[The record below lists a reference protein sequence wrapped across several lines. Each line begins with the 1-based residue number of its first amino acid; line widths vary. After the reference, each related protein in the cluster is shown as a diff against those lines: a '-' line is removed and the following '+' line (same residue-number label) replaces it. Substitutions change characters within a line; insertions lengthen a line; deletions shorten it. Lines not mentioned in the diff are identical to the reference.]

1 MVHKWTEG
9 PFFISSPTGV
19 LSLPLAALFFFFF
32 YAESELTERLEEA
45 VKMEETRPMV
55 YSPYRQHI
63 LLSYFKTLSVGPVWG
78 SNFRPSAQ
86 QTGALSTELTRWRL
100 LRLLHQKTE
109 TSSCLDH
116 DCYFKLLPFGPEQ
129 SQNRQKGRCFNKNS
143 FSTLD
148 INECALYP
156 GICPYPSRCRNTIGG
171 HTCDCPKGFIS
182 HRQKICIGK
191 EWLDE
196 TFQGRYEKTLK

>member
-1 MVHKWTEG
+1 MGRRRWSISGRKDIFYRFAHRRSFTSSRRA
-9 PFFISSPTGV
+9 FF
-19 LSLPLAALFFFFF
+19 LFFTLSPNLLN
-32 YAESELTERLEEA
+32 AWRRLWRWRRRGLWF
-45 VKMEETRPMV
+45 RP
-55 YSPYRQHI
+55 YKQHI

-86 QTGALSTELTRWRL
+86 QTGVLSTELTRWRL

-129 SQNRQKGRCFNKNS
+129 SQNRQKGRCFNKNY

-191 EWLDE
+191 
-196 TFQGRYEKTLK
+196 